1 MGRERSGT
9 GKQICLCIAL
19 LMCFG
24 PWACSLG
31 RMLSPEVADTTGQ
44 EAGAHLALGRT
55 YLARGEYGKALY
67 ENGKAASL
75 AGKDV
80 PVDEALFNIGLIHA
94 HPANPARNYEKS
106 ELSFRRLIKDHPGSP
121 MAEQAKIVMGLLREI
136 AGLLQEKDK
145 LGRTTDHLN
154 QVIDEQKKTVDKL
167 NSLIDE
173 LKNVDIDVEQKK
185 RKKAN

>member
-1 MGRERSGT
+1 
-9 GKQICLCIAL
+9 
-19 LMCFG
+19 MCFG

-31 RMLSPEVADTTGQ
+31 RMLSPEVADATGQ
-44 EAGAHLALGRT
+44 EAGEHLALGRT
-55 YLARGEYGKALY
+55 YLARGEYAKALN
-67 ENGKAASL
+67 ENRKAASL
-75 AGKDV
+75 AGKNV
-80 PVDEALFNIGLIHA
+80 PADEALFTIGLIHA
-94 HPANPARNYEKS
+94 HPSNPARDYGKS

-121 MAEQAKIVMGLLREI
+121 MAEQARMIVGLLREI

-145 LGRTTDHLN
+145 LDRTTGHLN

-185 RKKAN
+185 RTKAN